1 MIFSIKWKKHLTNPR
16 SFNDFLKIQLRIEA
30 NFFNLIKCIYGNPK
44 ASIILSDEGL
54 DAFPL
59 ASGTRQGD
67 DGQDGCIRPTGTSGT
82 QANPG

>member
-1 MIFSIKWKKHLTNPR
+1 MIFSIKRKKHLTNPR

-30 NFFNLIKCIYGNPK
+30 NFFNLIKCIYGNLI

-59 ASGTRQGD
+59 ASGTRQGHH
-67 DGQDGCIRPTGTSGT
+67 QES
-82 QANPG
+82 ANTTMEWENVFENYL